1 MMHTANDKEFQAER
15 EAMVETIAAYAF
27 FSADLTD
34 RQYLDERVIG
44 AMAQIPRH
52 AYVPRQV
59 RHLAYADS
67 PLPIGHGKT
76 ISQPF
81 IVALM
86 TDLLDLQED
95 DRVLEVG
102 TGLGYQA
109 AVLAELVDEVYSI
122 EILQELAHGAEQ
134 RLDDAG
140 YDNVNL
146 RIGDGS
152 YGWPEHGP
160 FDKIIV
166 TAAPELIPPMLLQQ
180 LKPGGRM
187 VIPAGIENA
196 QKLLLVEREPTGRL
210 TTREIIPVT
219 FSPLIVSH

>member
-1 MMHTANDKEFQAER
+1 MMRIANDKEYRAER
-15 EAMVETIAAYAF
+15 EAMIETIAAYAF

-34 RQYLDERVIG
+34 RQSLGERVMG

-52 AYVPRQV
+52 AYVPRAV

-86 TDLLDLQED
+86 TDLLDVQED

-109 AVLAELVDEVYSI
+109 AVLAELVDEVYSV

-134 RLDDAG
+134 RLDAAG
-140 YDNVNL
+140 YDNVSL

-160 FDKIIV
+160 FDKIVV

-187 VIPAGIENA
+187 VIPAGIEDA
-196 QKLLLVEREPTGRL
+196 QKLLLVERELTGRL
-210 TTREIIPVT
+210 NTQEIIPVT

>member
-1 MMHTANDKEFQAER
+1 MRASEDKDYLAER
-15 EAMVETIAAYAF
+15 EAMIETIAAYAF

-34 RQYLDERVIG
+34 RQTLDDRVMLTL
-44 AMAQIPRH
+44 ARIPRH
-52 AYVPRQV
+52 AYVPREV

-86 TDLLDLQED
+86 TDLLDIQET

-109 AVLAELVDEVYSI
+109 AVLAELADQVYSI
-122 EILQELAHGAEQ
+122 EILQELARGAEE
-134 RLDDAG
+134 RLGAAG
-140 YDNVNL
+140 YGNIDL
-146 RIGDGS
+146 RVGDGS

-160 FDKIIV
+160 YDKVIV

-180 LKPGGRM
+180 LKPNGRM
-187 VIPAGIENA
+187 VIPAGIEDS
-196 QKLLLVEREPTGRL
+196 QKLLLVERDDTGRL
-210 TTREIIPVT
+210 STQEILPVS